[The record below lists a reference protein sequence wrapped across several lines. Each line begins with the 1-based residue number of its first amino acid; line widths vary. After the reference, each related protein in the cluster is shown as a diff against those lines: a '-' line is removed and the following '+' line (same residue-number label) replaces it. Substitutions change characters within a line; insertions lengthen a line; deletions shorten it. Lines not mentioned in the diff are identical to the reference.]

1 MVSIIVLVKLAIDVS
16 QLRIDSSTGKPYIE
30 EAPLKISDIDRMA
43 IEEAVRIKEK
53 HGGRITS
60 ISALTWPPFTKRISE
75 AEMPLR
81 EVLAMGID
89 EAILIADE
97 KLLQADTKTTAS
109 VITAVIKKLGGA
121 DLIIAGEGTIDGF
134 SGVVG
139 ARVAAGL
146 NIPLITYARKVE
158 LKGNIIIAERDL
170 EDYIE
175 AVETTIPAVVTV
187 TREINVPR
195 LPTLLQIRMA
205 IKKPLRKIT
214 LQEIEV
220 EVEPKIKPFT
230 IEGVKIR
237 RKNIMIEGKTPEELT
252 ENLIKKLVDEGVIAP
267 KR

>member
-1 MVSIIVLVKLAIDVS
+1 MVNTAVLVKLAIDVG
-16 QLRIDSSTGKPYIE
+16 QLRIDPSTGKPFID

-53 HGGRITS
+53 QGGKITS
-60 ISALTWPPFTKRISE
+60 ISVLTWGPFNKRISE

-81 EVLAMGID
+81 EALAMGVD

-97 KLLQADTKTTAS
+97 KLLQADTKTTAN
-109 VITAVIKKLGGA
+109 IIAGAIKKLGEV

-139 ARVAAGL
+139 SRISAEL
-146 NIPLITYARKVE
+146 NIPLITYARKIE
-158 LKGNIIIAERDL
+158 LKGNILTAERDL

-175 AVETTIPAVVTV
+175 VVETTTPAIVTV

-205 IKKPLRKIT
+205 IKKPLKKIG
-214 LQEIEV
+214 LSEIGV
-220 EVEPKIKPFT
+220 EVDPKIKPFI
-230 IEGVKIR
+230 IEGVKIK
-237 RKNIMIEGKTPEELT
+237 RKNVMVEGKTPEELV
-252 ENLIKKLVDEGVIAP
+252 ENLIKKLIDEGIVAP
-267 KR
+267 RR

>member
-1 MVSIIVLVKLAIDVS
+1 MVSIVVLVKLAIDVG
-16 QLRIDSSTGKPYIE
+16 QLRIDPSTSKPFIDE
-30 EAPLKISDIDRMA
+30 TPLKISDIDRMA

-53 HGGRITS
+53 QGGKITS
-60 ISALTWPPFTKRISE
+60 ISVLTWGPFNKRISE

-81 EVLAMGID
+81 EALAMGVD

-97 KLLQADTKTTAS
+97 KLLQTDTKTTAD
-109 VITAVIKKLGGA
+109 VIAGTIKKLGGA

-139 ARVAAGL
+139 SRVSAEL
-146 NIPLITYARKVE
+146 NIPLITYARKIE
-158 LKGNIIIAERDL
+158 LKGNILIAERDL

-175 AVETTIPAVVTV
+175 VVETTTPAIVTV

-205 IKKPLRKIT
+205 IKKPLKKIG
-214 LQEIEV
+214 LSEIGV
-220 EVEPKIKPFT
+220 EVDPKIKPFI
-230 IEGVKIR
+230 IEGVKIK
-237 RKNIMIEGKTPEELT
+237 RKNIMVEGKTPEELV
-252 ENLIKKLVDEGVIAP
+252 ENLIKKLIDEGIVTP

>member
-1 MVSIIVLVKLAIDVS
+1 LVNIIVLVKLAIDVG
-16 QLRIDSSTGKPYIE
+16 QLRIDPSTGKPYIE

-53 HGGRITS
+53 HGGKITS
-60 ISALTWPPFTKRISE
+60 ISALTWGPLTKRASE

-81 EVLAMGID
+81 EALAMGVD

-97 KLLQADTKTTAS
+97 KLLQADTKTTAN
-109 VITAVIKKLGGA
+109 VIAATIKNIGGA

-139 ARVAAGL
+139 ARIAAEL
-146 NIPLITYARKVE
+146 NIPLITYARKIE
-158 LKGNIIIAERDL
+158 LKGNIITAERDL

-175 AVETTIPAVVTV
+175 IVETTTPTVITV

-205 IKKPLRKIT
+205 IKKPLKKIT
-214 LQEIEV
+214 LKEIGV
-220 EVEPKIKPFT
+220 EVEPKIKPFL
-230 IEGVKIR
+230 IEGVKVK

-252 ENLIKKLVDEGVIAP
+252 ENLIKKLIDEGIITP